1 MCTSI
6 FEFNSVE
13 VFYLISF
20 FVIVTIGLLYEISRH
35 IVQFFDYE
43 NTLI

>member
-6 FEFNSVE
+6 FEFNGIE

-20 FVIVTIGLLYEISRH
+20 FVIVTLGLLYEISRN
-35 IVQFFDYE
+35 IVHFFDYE
-43 NTLI
+43 NPA